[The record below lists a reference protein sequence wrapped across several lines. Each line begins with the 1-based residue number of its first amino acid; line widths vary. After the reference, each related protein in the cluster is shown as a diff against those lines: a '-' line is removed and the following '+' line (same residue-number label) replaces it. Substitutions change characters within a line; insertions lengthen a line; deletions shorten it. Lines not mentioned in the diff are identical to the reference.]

1 MQADPY
7 EEARATFARH
17 QRLIP
22 AIIGAGLLMH
32 NLDTTIIANALPT
45 MARELGEHPLALN
58 LAISLYML
66 SAAIFLPVSAW
77 VADRYG
83 ARKVFMAAMGGFALS
98 SLLCGLAQNLPQ
110 IIAARVLQGMAGA
123 MMLPVGRLVLL
134 RTAPKERMIDAMAML
149 TVPALIGPI
158 VGPAVGGFIISIA
171 TWQWVFFINIPVAI
185 IGVVLTARYVPSIR
199 EAAPGRFDLTGFA
212 LIALGLGGLVF
223 GLENLEN
230 GVLPLQAAWGLLALG
245 AIASALYVIHARR
258 TPNPIVDFSVMRIPT
273 FFASL
278 VGGLFPRILIGGTPF
293 LMALLLQMG
302 FGMTPLQAGSITCA
316 GAIGALGM
324 KATAAPLLRR
334 FGFRRTLIVNA
345 VLIAATSALF
355 MVFSSA
361 TPLWVIFLVLLSSG
375 FFRSLQ
381 FTAMNTMA
389 FADVGPEQLSR
400 ASALSAIGQ
409 QTMQALGVA
418 VAALV
423 VHAVMLAL
431 GRDELGA
438 AVVTPTFGLLA
449 AFSLLSI
456 PFFARLS
463 KDAGAAM
470 TGAPSPVAEETRG

>member
-1 MQADPY
+1 MPSDPD
-7 EEARATFARH
+7 EAARAAFARH

-45 MARELGEHPLALN
+45 MARELGAHPLALN

-98 SLLCGLAQNLPQ
+98 SLLCGLAQTLPQ

-149 TVPALIGPI
+149 TVPALVGPI
-158 VGPAVGGFIISIA
+158 VGPALGGFIISIA
-171 TWQWVFFINIPVAI
+171 SWQWVFFINIPVAM
-185 IGVVLTARYVPSIR
+185 IGVALTARYVPSIR
-199 EAAPGRFDLTGFA
+199 ETQPGRLDLTGFA
-212 LIALGLGGLVF
+212 LTALGLGGLVF
-223 GLENLEN
+223 GLENLQN
-230 GVLPLQAAWGLLALG
+230 GVLAPQGAWALMTIG
-245 AIASALYVIHARR
+245 AIACAAYVLHARR
-258 TPNPIVDFSVMRIPT
+258 TPDPIVDLSVLRIPT
-273 FFASL
+273 LFASL
-278 VGGLFPRILIGGTPF
+278 VGGVFPRILIGGTPF

-302 FGMTPLQAGSITCA
+302 FGMTPLEAGSITCA

-324 KATAAPLLRR
+324 KATAATLLRR
-334 FGFRRTLIVNA
+334 FGFRRVLIGNA
-345 VLIAATSALF
+345 VLVAATSALF
-355 MVFSSA
+355 MSFSSA
-361 TPLWVIFLVLLSSG
+361 TPLWAIFLVLFCSG

-381 FTAMNTMA
+381 FTALGTIA
-389 FADVGPEQLSR
+389 FADIGAAQMSR
-400 ASALSAIGQ
+400 ASALSAMGQ

-423 VHAVMLAL
+423 VHLVMFAL
-431 GRDELGA
+431 GRQEISAA
-438 AVVTPTFGLLA
+438 AVAPAFGLLA

-456 PFFARLS
+456 PFFARLPR
-463 KDAGAAM
+463 DAGAAM
-470 TGAPSPVAEETRG
+470 TGASRQPPHLKA